1 MDKKPAEIK
10 FSLAEN
16 AKKSEVAF
24 YPISISVINESSV
37 DFRVAEIAVKDNDSN
52 RVATG
57 ILQDIPSGGE
67 AHTTVQLPGGIEL
80 CIWKITPV
88 VGEII
93 TGFGAAN
100 NAPGVRLTI
109 TD

>member
-1 MDKKPAEIK
+1 MDKQPAEIK
-10 FSLAEN
+10 FSLADN
-16 AKKSEVAF
+16 AKKSDAAF
-24 YPISISVINESSV
+24 YPISISVINDSSV
-37 DFRVAEIAVKDNDSN
+37 DFRVAEVAVKDNDSN

-67 AHTTVQLPGGIEL
+67 AHTTVQLPGGIEW
-80 CIWKITPV
+80 CAWKIIPV
-88 VGEII
+88 VGE
-93 TGFGAAN
+93 TFYGGGAAS

>member
-1 MDKKPAEIK
+1 MESKETKIK
-10 FSLAEN
+10 FSLAESAN
-16 AKKSEVAF
+16 KGNKAF

-57 ILQDIPSGGE
+57 ILHDIPSGGE
-67 AHTTVQLPGGIEL
+67 AHTTVQLPGGIEFCL
-80 CIWKITPV
+80 WKIIPV
-88 VGEII
+88 VGETI
-93 TGFGAAN
+93 TGFGAAS